1 MLTYGTQVSA
11 AFLSLLSVLIVARAL
26 GAEGRGN
33 VAFLTAITFLTA
45 NLATFGLQEA
55 NANFAASEPRVR
67 RALASNSVLLAR
79 PRRGGDRRAVRLI
92 ALVPAVAGE
101 SDPTLRWMAF
111 AFIPAILLQIYL
123 RFLVQ
128 ADYGFA
134 VTNTAYLLAP
144 ALNVVG
150 NGLFYAFGILSVGT
164 AVGWWLAG
172 QTLET
177 VCLPGT
183 CSAGWRVR
191 ATRSSAREARV
202 GLRSPG
208 PPGPHHVAR
217 QLPPRS
223 VALGAIA
230 GSRELG
236 CVQRRRRLGRG
247 SLVPADGS
255 FLRPEAGSGPSRTGR
270 GGAAGR
276 ARLPRRHRSRRSS
289 AS

>member
-1 MLTYGTQVSA
+1 M
-11 AFLSLLSVLIVARAL
+11 
-26 GAEGRGN
+26 
-33 VAFLTAITFLTA
+33 
-45 NLATFGLQEA
+45 
-55 NANFAASEPRVR
+55 R

-79 PRRGGDRRAVRLI
+79 PRRGIAALSALI

-177 VCLPGT
+177 VLL
-183 CSAGWRVR
+183 AWY
-191 ATRSSAREARV
+191 
-202 GLRSPG
+202 
-208 PPGPHHVAR
+208 
-217 QLPPRS
+217 
-223 VALGAIA
+223 
-230 GSRELG
+230 
-236 CVQRRRRLGRG
+236 VQRRL
-247 SLVPADGS
+247 
-255 FLRPEAGSGPSRTGR
+255 AGSGDPI
-270 GGAAGR
+270 
-276 ARLPRRHRSRRSS
+276 
-289 AS
+289 